1 MGIKLTF
8 KVDQTTNGNTVKV
21 ATISGTLK
29 RLSEKVFSYS
39 NASGEEFN
47 YKLADIAFTD
57 NAGAKHNTSQVV
69 VYEASYEQ
77 GMEVGGTYL
86 GRIQRGVN
94 KDGSIRKPWTTLSSY
109 EAGSALSEADFEDE
123 EILDEVSINV

>member
-1 MGIKLTF
+1 M
-8 KVDQTTNGNTVKV
+8 
-21 ATISGTLK
+21 
-29 RLSEKVFSYS
+29 
-39 NASGEEFN
+39 
-47 YKLADIAFTD
+47 ADIAFTD
-57 NAGAKHNTSQVV
+57 NVGAKHNTSQVV

-94 KDGSIRKPWTTLSSY
+94 SDGSIRKPWVTLSSY

-123 EILDEVSINV
+123 EILDEVNITV